1 MFCRSSKETHVGTAN
16 AIVRIADSTE
26 EPLSDGALSAVGSK
40 EVVENGRV
48 EGADCALTK
57 VIVVSFNL
65 GAAIVVRVLYKDL
78 DQVGIDAAEFAER
91 LMSLVESIVL
101 KRGDESV
108 ELLLLISLSALLNNY
123 RSSEMLEK
131 LLSENS
137 HCLGIVFTGKV
148 MIESLALVVYLFI
161 LRKVTHKLLPLGI
174 IDFIQGADEAV
185 VLVLGPLINT
195 PAREG

>member
-1 MFCRSSKETHVGTAN
+1 MVYRSSKEAHVGTAN
-16 AIVRIADSTE
+16 AIIRIANSTE
-26 EPLSDGALSAVGSK
+26 EPLSDGALSAIGSE

-48 EGADCALTK
+48 EGADCALTE
-57 VIVVSFNL
+57 VIVVGFNL
-65 GAAIVVRVLYKDL
+65 GAAIVVGVLNEDL
-78 DQVGIDAAEFAER
+78 DQVSINAAEFAER

-101 KRGDESV
+101 KRGDKSV

-137 HCLGIVFTGKV
+137 HCFGIVFTCKV

-161 LRKVTHKLLPLGI
+161 LRKVADKLLPLGI
-174 IDFIQGADEAV
+174 IDLIQGSNEAV
-185 VLVLGPLINT
+185 VLVLGPLVNT

>member
-1 MFCRSSKETHVGTAN
+1 MVFRSSKEAHVGTAN
-16 AIVRIADSTE
+16 AIVRIANSTE
-26 EPLSDGALSAVGSK
+26 EPLSDGALSAVGS
-40 EVVENGRV
+40 EEIVENGGV
-48 EGADCALTK
+48 EGTDCALTE

-65 GAAIVVRVLYKDL
+65 GAAIVVGVFNEDL
-78 DQVGIDAAEFAER
+78 DQVGINAAEFAER

-108 ELLLLISLSALLNNY
+108 KLLLLISLSALLNNY

-137 HCLGIVFTGKV
+137 HCFGIVFTGKV

-161 LRKVTHKLLPLGI
+161 LRKVADKLLPLGI
-174 IDFIQGADEAV
+174 IDLIQRADEAV

-195 PAREG
+195 PARES

>member
-1 MFCRSSKETHVGTAN
+1 
-16 AIVRIADSTE
+16 
-26 EPLSDGALSAVGSK
+26 
-40 EVVENGRV
+40 
-48 EGADCALTK
+48 
-57 VIVVSFNL
+57 
-65 GAAIVVRVLYKDL
+65 
-78 DQVGIDAAEFAER
+78 
-91 LMSLVESIVL
+91 
-101 KRGDESV
+101 
-108 ELLLLISLSALLNNY
+108 
-123 RSSEMLEK
+123 MLEK

-161 LRKVTHKLLPLGI
+161 LRKVAHKLLPLGI